1 MDKKYIPWILVVI
14 LTFLLAL
21 SYTGNAVVIT
31 VDDGDDLA
39 EATEEITD
47 DAADE
52 EEVEVGDS
60 KEIVELSDDAD
71 VVVEL
76 TDPDFY
82 QLADYVTS
90 TTGAYGT
97 DNYTYTT
104 EEWWGRLIRT
114 NDETTENEIIYE
126 NPNDLGIPYLKIIA
140 QPEGSDFI
148 YMQAYLPDTDAG
160 GGYYYAFDTN
170 SGSILTMQFNA
181 LKLDPWFFGVQQ
193 VSSDETQLIGVSNSL
208 DSCGDVRELYLIELA
223 SDTYREVVTLPEG
236 ETLNGGTGA
245 LSNYF
250 DIDWMSGNR
259 ISYAVFDQS
268 KKTTEAGDCRNNF
281 LDDPSLLIDHLTA
294 NL

>member
-82 QLADYVTS
+82 
-90 TTGAYGT
+90 
-97 DNYTYTT
+97 
-104 EEWWGRLIRT
+104 
-114 NDETTENEIIYE
+114 
-126 NPNDLGIPYLKIIA
+126 
-140 QPEGSDFI
+140 
-148 YMQAYLPDTDAG
+148 
-160 GGYYYAFDTN
+160 
-170 SGSILTMQFNA
+170 
-181 LKLDPWFFGVQQ
+181 
-193 VSSDETQLIGVSNSL
+193 
-208 DSCGDVRELYLIELA
+208 
-223 SDTYREVVTLPEG
+223 
-236 ETLNGGTGA
+236 
-245 LSNYF
+245 
-250 DIDWMSGNR
+250 
-259 ISYAVFDQS
+259 
-268 KKTTEAGDCRNNF
+268 
-281 LDDPSLLIDHLTA
+281 
-294 NL
+294 